1 MYPSGADNVSATLDN
16 MATLDNVFATLDM
29 DRSPRNA
36 YPTTTT
42 NTAMATV
49 QQYLSAGKQK
59 PVVMNK
65 YVSGFLFVTLNM
77 YKLVFYGDF

>member
-49 QQYLSAGKQK
+49 QQYPISFFLSAGK
-59 PVVMNK
+59 
-65 YVSGFLFVTLNM
+65 
-77 YKLVFYGDF
+77 

>member
-1 MYPSGADNVSATLDN
+1 MLLAKVGLVTMYPSGADNVSATLDN

-49 QQYLSAGKQK
+49 QQYPISFFLSAGK
-59 PVVMNK
+59 
-65 YVSGFLFVTLNM
+65 
-77 YKLVFYGDF
+77 

>member
-49 QQYLSAGKQK
+49 QQYPIAAEEHLYHWLYI
-59 PVVMNK
+59 PPWR
-65 YVSGFLFVTLNM
+65 F
-77 YKLVFYGDF
+77 

>member
-16 MATLDNVFATLDM
+16 MATLDNVSATLDM

-49 QQYLSAGKQK
+49 QQYLSAGK
-59 PVVMNK
+59 
-65 YVSGFLFVTLNM
+65 
-77 YKLVFYGDF
+77 